1 MKKGMGLAAKMAAV
15 AEVWKKDETPTM
27 QFMALLLDLNRHAGR
42 GRTDRADESSPP
54 PPKDGWIGRS
64 GVSEREREREK
75 RRIPLSHHHTRI

>member
-42 GRTDRADESSPP
+42 GRTDRADESCKWTLYPSCLRPSADLI
-54 PPKDGWIGRS
+54 KLSRRS
-64 GVSEREREREK
+64 
-75 RRIPLSHHHTRI
+75 HTTRIN